1 MKLRNRSKHT
11 PIEKYPIEK
20 ENLQAALAIM
30 TMAYITVSGIAIYDR
45 LQLMYLR
52 NSMKKEEY

>member
-1 MKLRNRSKHT
+1 MLEKMFKLKQNGTNVRT
-11 PIEKYPIEK
+11 EVVAG
-20 ENLQAALAIM
+20 LTTFM

-52 NSMKKEEY
+52 NTMKKEEY

>member
-1 MKLRNRSKHT
+1 MKLRNKSKHA
-11 PIEKYPIEK
+11 PIEK

>member
-1 MKLRNRSKHT
+1 MKLRNKSKHA
-11 PIEKYPIEK
+11 PIEK

-30 TMAYITVSGIAIYDR
+30 TMAYITVSIIAIYDR

-52 NSMKKEEY
+52 NTMKKEEY